1 MTAACPL
8 TIHSSVQKYQLL
20 WMPDSPEEKR
30 GGTQAML
37 VSIDVAIQRES
48 SAALQFIFLN
58 TDN

>member
-8 TIHSSVQKYQLL
+8 TIHSGVQKYQSL
-20 WMPDSPEEKR
+20 WTLDSPEEKR
-30 GGTQAML
+30 EGTQPML

-58 TDN
+58 SG